1 MPRDRQSK
9 PASAIALR
17 RALAAL
23 CAALCTVALAA
34 QPAAAETISFSHG
47 KWRAEIDAT
56 SGAMARL
63 EWDGHVVADNQTG
76 EPTVLLNGANAAPP
90 EQGGDGS
97 GEAHGTAGAALD
109 LPDSDIPLALGK
121 VSFDELGGV
130 LSLVFTSGVW
140 RVEERFTF
148 GAGGNP
154 DRLASEASFS
164 HISPQAL
171 KFKGF
176 RYRLNTPLRG
186 RYFLPGGFFADLRWR
201 EDNRPGWP
209 TIDWSRREGEAASF
223 ASGVNDRVKF
233 AFRELEP
240 GITEMAFCDA
250 RLDGAGLA
258 LSRSPGALMVEWR
271 VAAQGWCEPGQTQ
284 RLAAAWVEMA
294 GKPAAEMLDENAP
307 ALLRDLG
314 FTPPPTRPD
323 WVADAAIYGI
333 ETEPFREERLSD
345 IPETVGARMLRLGLD
360 TCWYRPCEAST
371 ARYCPIDYRLIEPKI
386 GSSGDYREANRRMHD
401 MGLRVL
407 QDIVPHGGGQ
417 LGFFL
422 RGQSCS
428 MQGMTE
434 RGDVLDGWSADFA
447 DPRWLDYMRGTCELY
462 TGDLGVDGF
471 RVDAI
476 YGAKTLRNW
485 RRKGWPSEPPHI
497 VPSGDWNARS
507 DRIIH
512 KDFWAQSLALD
523 GGEMPPLAY
532 DRASLASA
540 WGGLCMVDAM
550 REGARHGRRDA
561 ALLLESGELPFTA
574 AGDLHYDRDIQSL
587 WFKLRALPAAE
598 FVRALRIWLH
608 EEDKVDAPG
617 CIRMRYMETGDGES
631 WPYRNWYGIECDKAI
646 RALCAFVHGVPM
658 FFENFTEG
666 EGDAISELMRVR
678 RETPALRRGAP
689 DYAGVSCDAPEVLAF
704 ARRHPSGDAV
714 VAINFSPDRKAA
726 TVTDRG
732 TARPFDL
739 PPFGWAV
746 AVGEKTIFPAASTSG
761 KANAPEGVRMDAE
774 LYSADGSRDDAT
786 FAEEDDGTGGRIL
799 RARSSKPCWIALRFP
814 GAGDWELDTSEG
826 ILADTQP
833 ENKRPR
839 ASAVVK
845 YAGKRRETKDPSCIW
860 CGDTVPLDPSRP
872 ELRVLGNGGA
882 TLTFAGCGAGHCL
895 YRDWD
900 GETCLTYLARFGGEH
915 GDFSATVRDG
925 AERKKPVFGTARR
938 ASCGVEYR
946 NVSTGWRVR
955 FGGREAT
962 LLKANGVLFEE
973 GGLGRCDLVADR
985 RMADGGPF
993 ATASGDPES
1002 RVRME
1007 ERADRL
1013 RFIFTGEMRAPYVL
1027 GRNRL
1032 RLVTTYDFL
1041 PSGRL
1046 ECGYAL
1052 TPSGTAPVA
1061 PSVRFEAEGGPS
1073 HDFFTRLP
1081 APLLPRRTY
1090 RFGFVSNPGERE
1102 PVWRDAA
1109 MDDAP
1114 PAPLLADSGFEL
1126 RSSIVSLDDGRRV
1139 THFEKVFDD
1148 SLPWRSANAV
1158 TVADGCGVDGTP
1170 GLKMAWCNPEFR
1182 QEVEPVVA
1190 RPGRYRVAFDL
1201 KSSRLAEQR
1210 VVDWDAKVSPFHPF
1224 VRNQSILT
1232 VSLTFFTED
1241 GVKRQL
1247 KQERKIG
1254 KKFDWRR
1261 EVFDFALGETALAP
1275 EVSIS
1280 LFNGYADESFIDNF
1294 LFAPIGDVE
1303 KKEKFFQ

>member
-9 PASAIALR
+9 PASTIALR

-34 QPAAAETISFSHG
+34 QPAAAETLSFSHG

-76 EPTVLLNGANAAPP
+76 EPTVLLNGANAAPA

-97 GEAHGTAGAALD
+97 GEAHGTAGAVLD
-109 LPDSDIPLALGK
+109 LPDSDIPLALERA
-121 VSFDELGGV
+121 SFDEQGGV
-130 LSLVFTSGVW
+130 LSLVLTSGVW

-154 DRLASEASFS
+154 DRLAREASFS
-164 HISPQAL
+164 HSSPRAL

-176 RYRLNTPLRG
+176 RYRLHTPLRG

-209 TIDWSRREGEAASF
+209 TIDWSRREGEASSF

-233 AFRELEP
+233 AFRELDG
-240 GITEMAFCDA
+240 GICAMAFCDA

-258 LSRSPGALMVEWR
+258 LSRKPDALMVEWR
-271 VAAQGWCEPGQTQ
+271 VAAQGWCESGQTQ
-284 RLAAAWVEMA
+284 RLSAAWVEMA

-447 DPRWLDYMRGTCELY
+447 DPRWLDYMRETCELY

-485 RRKGWPSEPPHI
+485 RRRGWPKEPPHI

-512 KDFWAQSLALD
+512 KDYWTQSLALD

-540 WGGLCMVDAM
+540 WGGLRMVDAM
-550 REGARHGRRDA
+550 RAGARHGRRDA

-587 WFKLRALPAAE
+587 WFKLRALPASE
-598 FVRALRIWLH
+598 FVRALRTWLH

-631 WPYRNWYGIECDKAI
+631 WPYRSWYGIECDKAI

-666 EGDAISELMRVR
+666 EGEVISELMRMR
-678 RETPALRRGAP
+678 RETAALRRGTP
-689 DYAGVSCDAPEVLAF
+689 DYKGVVCDVPEVLAF

-714 VAINFSPDRKAA
+714 VAINFSPDRKVAN
-726 TVTDRG
+726 VTDRG
-732 TARPFDL
+732 MTRQLDL

-746 AVGEKTIFPAASTSG
+746 TMGGKTICTASTHG
-761 KANAPEGVRMDAE
+761 KANAPEGIRMNAE
-774 LYSADGSRDDAT
+774 IYSADGSRGDAIFT
-786 FAEEDDGTGGRIL
+786 EEDDGSGGRIL
-799 RARSSKPCWIALRFP
+799 RAKSSKPCWIALRFL
-814 GAGDWELDTSEG
+814 GAGDWELDTCEG
-826 ILADTQP
+826 MLADTQP
-833 ENKRPR
+833 ENLRPR

-845 YAGKRRETKDPSCIW
+845 FAGKRRETKDPSCIW
-860 CGDTVPLDPSRP
+860 CGDNVPLDPSRP
-872 ELRVLGNGGA
+872 ELRVLGKGGA
-882 TLTFAGCGAGHCL
+882 TLSVAGGGAGHGL

-900 GETCLTYLARFGGEH
+900 DVTCLTYLARFGGEY
-915 GDFSATVRDG
+915 GDFSATIRNG
-925 AERKKPVFGTARR
+925 AERKAPVFGNVRR

-955 FGGREAT
+955 FGDREAT
-962 LLKANGVLFEE
+962 LLKANGVLFDQ

-985 RMADGGPF
+985 RMAGGGPF

-1013 RFIFTGEMRAPYVL
+1013 RFIFTGELRAPYVL

-1158 TVADGCGVDGTP
+1158 TVADGCGIDGTP

-1182 QEVEPVVA
+1182 QEVEPGVA

-1224 VRNQSILT
+1224 VRNHSILT

-1254 KKFDWRR
+1254 KDFDWRR

-1294 LFAPIGDVE
+1294 LFAPIGETE
-1303 KKEKFFQ
+1303 KTSEDFRQ

>member
-1 MPRDRQSK
+1 M
-9 PASAIALR
+9 ASATADGI
-17 RALAAL
+17 
-23 CAALCTVALAA
+23 
-34 QPAAAETISFSHG
+34 PFSFG
-47 KWRAEIDAT
+47 KWTATIDGV
-56 SGAMARL
+56 SGAMTRL
-63 EWDGHVVADNQTG
+63 EWNGRVVAENKAG
-76 EPTVLLNGANAAPP
+76 EPTVLLNGANAAPA
-90 EQGGDGS
+90 EQGGDVS
-97 GEAHGTAGAALD
+97 GEAHGTAGAVLD
-109 LPDSDIPLALGK
+109 LPDSDIPLALERA
-121 VSFDELGGV
+121 SFDEQGGV
-130 LSLVFTSGVW
+130 LSLVLTSGVW

-154 DRLASEASFS
+154 DRLAREASFS
-164 HISPQAL
+164 HSSPRAL

-176 RYRLNTPLRG
+176 RYRLHTPLRG

-209 TIDWSRREGEAASF
+209 TIDWSRREGEAVSF

-233 AFRELEP
+233 AFRELDG
-240 GITEMAFCDA
+240 GICAMAFCDA

-258 LSRSPGALMVEWR
+258 LSRKPDALTMEWR

-284 RLAAAWVEMA
+284 RLASAWVEMA

-307 ALLRDLG
+307 ELLRDLG
-314 FTPPPTRPD
+314 FTPPATRPD

-333 ETEPFREERLSD
+333 ETEPFRGELLSD
-345 IPETVGARMLRLGLD
+345 IPGTVGARMLRLGLD

-386 GSSGDYREANRRMHD
+386 GSADDYREANRRMHA

-422 RGQSCS
+422 RGESCS

-447 DPRWLDYMRGTCELY
+447 DPRWRDYMRGTCELY

-476 YGAKTLRNW
+476 YGSKTLRNW

-512 KDFWAQSLALD
+512 KDYWTQSLALD

-540 WGGLCMVDAM
+540 WGGLRMVDAM
-550 REGARHGRRDA
+550 REGARHGKEDA
-561 ALLLESGELPFTA
+561 VLLLESGELPFTA

-587 WFKLRALPAAE
+587 WFKLRALPASE
-598 FVRALRIWLH
+598 FVRALRTWLH

-631 WPYRNWYGIECDKAI
+631 WPYRSWYGIECDKAI

-666 EGDAISELMRVR
+666 EGEVISELMRMR
-678 RETPALRRGAP
+678 RETAALRRGTP
-689 DYAGVSCDAPEVLAF
+689 DYKGVVCDVPEVLAF

-714 VAINFSPDRKAA
+714 VAINFSPDRKVAN
-726 TVTDRG
+726 VTDRG
-732 TARPFDL
+732 MTRQLDL
-739 PPFGWAV
+739 PPFGWEV
-746 AVGEKTIFPAASTSG
+746 TVGGKTICTASTHG

-774 LYSADGSRDDAT
+774 IYSADGSRGDAVFT
-786 FAEEDDGTGGRIL
+786 EEDDGSGGRIL
-799 RARSSKPCWIALRFP
+799 RAKSSKPCWIALRFP
-814 GAGDWELDTSEG
+814 GAGDWELDTCEG
-826 ILADTQP
+826 MLADTQP
-833 ENKRPR
+833 ENRRPR

-845 YAGKRRETKDPSCIW
+845 FAGKRRETKDPSCIW
-860 CGDTVPLDPSRP
+860 SGDNVPLDPSRP
-872 ELRVLGNGGA
+872 ELRVLGKGGA
-882 TLTFAGCGAGHCL
+882 TLSVAGGGAGHGL

-900 GETCLTYLARFGGEH
+900 DETCLTYLARFGGEY
-915 GDFSATVRDG
+915 GDFSATIRNG
-925 AERKKPVFGTARR
+925 AERKAPVFGNVRR

-955 FGGREAT
+955 FGDREAT
-962 LLKANGVLFEE
+962 LLKANGVLFDQ

-985 RMADGGPF
+985 RMAGGGPF

-1002 RVRME
+1002 RVRIE
-1007 ERADRL
+1007 ERDDRL
-1013 RFIFTGEMRAPYVL
+1013 RFVFTGEMRAPYAL

-1061 PSVRFEAEGGPS
+1061 PSIRFEAEGGAS
-1073 HDFFTRLP
+1073 HDFFAHAA
-1081 APLLPRRTY
+1081 APLVPRRTY
-1090 RFGFVSNPGERE
+1090 RFGFVSNSGERE
-1102 PVWRDAA
+1102 LVWRDA
-1109 MDDAP
+1109 DVDAAL
-1114 PAPLLADSGFEL
+1114 PAPLVADPGFEL
-1126 RSSIVSLDDGRRV
+1126 RSSIVSIDGGRRV
-1139 THFEKVFDD
+1139 THFEKTFDD
-1148 SLPWRSANAV
+1148 RLPWHSANAV
-1158 TVADGCGVDGTP
+1158 TVAGGCGVNGTP
-1170 GLKMAWCNPEFR
+1170 GLKLAWCNPEFR
-1182 QEVEPVVA
+1182 QEVEPGMA
-1190 RPGRYRVAFDL
+1190 RPGLYRVTFDL
-1201 KSSRLAEQR
+1201 KSRRLAEPR
-1210 VVDWDAKVSPFHPF
+1210 ILNWNAKVSPFHPF
-1224 VRNQSILT
+1224 VRDHSILT

-1241 GVKRQL
+1241 GAKKQL
-1247 KQERKIG
+1247 KHERKIG
-1254 KKFDWRR
+1254 KDFDWRQ
-1261 EVFDFALGETALAP
+1261 EVFDFSVDETAFAP

-1294 LFAPIGDVE
+1294 QFGQLGEAE
-1303 KKEKFFQ
+1303 KTDGVLQ